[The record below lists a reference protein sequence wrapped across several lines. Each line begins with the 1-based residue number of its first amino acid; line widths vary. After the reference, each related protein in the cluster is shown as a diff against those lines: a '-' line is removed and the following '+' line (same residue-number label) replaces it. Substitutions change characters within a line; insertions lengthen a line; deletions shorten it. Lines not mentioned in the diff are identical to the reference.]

1 MRIVVQRVS
10 HARVSVSGE
19 EKGRID
25 RGFLLLVG
33 VTHEDNENDVAW
45 MVKKVLGLRVF
56 SDEND
61 KMNLSLK
68 DVNGAVLSVS
78 QFTLYGDCRKGNRPS
93 FVHAAVPE
101 HALRLYELFNQQL
114 EKEGIHVE
122 RGVFGAHMEV
132 ELLNDGPVTIL
143 LETPLVAQ

>member
-10 HARVSVSGE
+10 SARVSVSGT
-19 EKGRID
+19 EKGQIEK
-25 RGFLLLVG
+25 GFLLLVG
-33 VTHEDNENDVAW
+33 VTHEDTESDVALL
-45 MVKKVLGLRVF
+45 VKKVVGLRVF

-68 DVNGAVLSVS
+68 DVGGSVLSVS

-93 FVHAAVPE
+93 FVHAAGAE
-101 HALRLYELFNQQL
+101 YALRLYEMFNQQL
-114 EKEGIHVE
+114 EAEGIHVE
-122 RGVFGAHMEV
+122 RGEFGAHMEV

-143 LETPLVAQ
+143 LETPMV

>member
-10 HARVSVSGE
+10 HARVCVSGE

-25 RGFLLLVG
+25 KGFLLLVG
-33 VTHEDNENDVAW
+33 VTHEDTEGDVSLL
-45 MVKKVLGLRVF
+45 VKKIVGLRVF
-56 SDEND
+56 PDEND

-68 DVNGAVLSVS
+68 EVGGAVLSVS

-93 FVHAAVPE
+93 FVRAAGAA
-101 HALRLYELFNQQL
+101 HALRLYEHFNQQL
-114 EKEGIHVE
+114 ESEGIHVE
-122 RGVFGAHMEV
+122 RGEFGAHMEV

-143 LETPLVAQ
+143 LETPMG

>member
-10 HARVSVSGE
+10 HARVSVFGE